1 MCEAGEGR
9 GEEVRE
15 RSPLHEVGDRLDRDQ
30 LGFFDTEISDRDK
43 FRVRVRRSGA
53 SAVAKGPLVGR
64 HPLKANVGNIA
75 PNVRVAGHPGQKE
88 KTRYGT
94 ASSETSPLSSR
105 KNSATNG
112 QEKSPIS
119 SRRQSSNIQAPQRPS
134 RLPVVSMYNPK
145 QSLTTTPDIKQIRP
159 QINPTSSRKV
169 TPPCQDQDQ
178 IQMSPLTPTNK
189 YMRRNSMSPTTTL
202 VVKRGMSPTILGS
215 KRSASPS
222 RSTSKRTASP
232 KRGDVSRRVPSPV
245 FATRKRSPSVT
256 RSRPPSP
263 GGKGS
268 RPPSPRGPIRRN
280 PSPSQ
285 LDPDQAEALRKRL
298 GKARKVK
305 LYLLQQ
311 SGSNSFLVA
320 GDSPDQKY
328 KVNIGPQ
335 TCSCGKGPGCLHL
348 LFIMLRVFK
357 IPENDSRLTAREL
370 KEFEIEA
377 LFRSHEDRKKSR
389 VLRSRQQ
396 SMENLDTENNMANK
410 EDILEEDALCPIC
423 QDEMHDEE
431 GLTSCSGCLN
441 NLHHHCM
448 SIWTERPGENVFC
461 PLCRSSW
468 VPVAKHNMEMRSPTS
483 QSPSYQYYAPSPY
496 TAPAVKQRMG
506 LTPQTS
512 QNSPC
517 ISLSNSSGYSTISR
531 TSDTLHMIE
540 QGGSPEDIPLPKA
553 EPIPQ
558 QHWPFASTWITHFGR
573 DLVACLLSRDWVKR
587 ETGLRRLAREVVKIL
602 QTGSGAQEYSERVDR
617 SWKCCA
623 EMLSTMIEDKV
634 YKVYLAAVKT
644 LRAVLNFL
652 NCHDDVQ
659 LQQIK
664 NQMRPLIQSI
674 LIKCADGN
682 RRISE
687 VSTDALYE
695 LCRGQEGEMALGKH
709 AVCSLPHGLGGIEYL
724 LHIVLE
730 ERDLHSVSWQWIMG
744 RLVLLERII
753 QELPGE
759 FSLEN
764 KNAHTNFNRLMM
776 IIDFTFQNL
785 GSSHANVSKISRKV
799 FILAAKNTA
808 CDNTTFNQVW
818 ELIGALDP
826 TLQIRIRKRLTS
838 AIEEDDLGKN
848 QSSSTTSSLDEKSR
862 TPQEQDRSVF
872 LEKFLNECSN
882 QHTEFSQQNII
893 NSTSMQKKK
902 GWRPPLMRSTSH
914 SPSRQLAASRSA
926 SQSPSR
932 AFAKPQLK
940 KSLCQSVFNVNQPNA
955 TKRPNYLPLNKPRI
969 LSRLAAKPKIHDLAT
984 EVLPKFDLSF
994 LTESRGE
1001 HSQAEPWQDSISSL
1015 LSDDVKRNAIKK
1027 SKSLSKV
1034 QSSRNPSPIKT
1045 VSKPEPHPV
1054 RSPPAQKKWPAPSRE
1069 GSMNRTPMSSPLMGR
1084 DKRSGSCKDAFD
1096 YEESLALAMALS
1108 KSIYLESPLPVIP
1121 RLSQKSSQDVLAHP
1135 HRDMMEDGQFKREY
1149 SEGVDWTKGT
1159 VLGTGAY
1166 STCYQARDVE
1176 TGTLMAAKQISFCR
1190 NSDEEQDKVEQLIR
1204 EEVLLISKLQHPHVV
1219 RMYGAIQ
1226 EGSHINVF
1234 VEWMPGGSISSLL
1247 DKHGVFTEAVSLRYL
1262 HQILLGLDY
1271 LHSNGILHRD
1281 LKGANLLVDTSGHH
1295 LRIADFG
1302 AAARMMSKS
1311 TVPGEFQGQLQGTI
1325 AFMAPEVLRG
1335 DSYGR
1340 SCDIWSIGCCIIEMA
1355 TTKPPWGA
1363 SDVSNHLALIFRIA
1377 CAHEPPEVPQTL
1389 SPALRDLALRCLELD
1404 PNLRPS
1410 ARELLLHPVFHELQ

>member
-1 MCEAGEGR
+1 VNMCEVGEGR
-9 GEEVRE
+9 GDEVRE
-15 RSPLHEVGDRLDRDQ
+15 RSPLHELGDREQ
-30 LGFFDTEISDRDK
+30 LGFFDAEINDRDK
-43 FRVRVRRSGA
+43 FRVRVRKHGA
-53 SAVAKGPLVGR
+53 SAVAKGPLVVR
-64 HPLKANVGNIA
+64 HPLKANAGNIA
-75 PNVRVAGHPGQKE
+75 PNVRVAGHAGQKE

-94 ASSETSPLSSR
+94 ASSETSPLNSR

-112 QEKSPIS
+112 QEKSPNF

-145 QSLTTTPDIKQIRP
+145 QSLTTTLDIKQIRP
-159 QINPTSSRKV
+159 QINPASSRKV
-169 TPPCQDQDQ
+169 TPPCQDHDQ
-178 IQMSPLTPTNK
+178 IQMSPVTQTNK
-189 YMRRNSMSPTTTL
+189 YMRRNSMSPTATM

-222 RSTSKRTASP
+222 RSNSKRTASP

-245 FATRKRSPSVT
+245 YATRKRSPSVT

-320 GDSPDQKY
+320 GDSPEQKY

-396 SMENLDTENNMANK
+396 SMENLDTENSLAIQSYP
-410 EDILEEDALCPIC
+410 ILEEDALCPIC
-423 QDEMHDEE
+423 QDEMHDED
-431 GLTSCSGCLN
+431 GLTSCSGCHN

-448 SIWTERPGENVFC
+448 SKWTETGENVFC

-483 QSPSYQYYAPSPY
+483 QNPSYQYYAPSPY
-496 TAPAVKQRMG
+496 TAPAVKQRIG
-506 LTPQTS
+506 LTPQNP
-512 QNSPC
+512 QASPC

-558 QHWPFASTWITHFGR
+558 QHWPFASTWISHFDR
-573 DLVACLLSRDWVKR
+573 DLVACLFSRDWVKR

-602 QTGSGAQEYSERVDR
+602 QTCSGAQEYSERVDK
-617 SWKCCA
+617 SWKCCS
-623 EMLSTMIEDKV
+623 EMLATMIEDKV

-652 NCHDDVQ
+652 NCNDDVQ

-674 LIKCADGN
+674 LVKCADGN

-687 VSTDALYE
+687 VSTDALFE

-709 AVCSLPHGLGGIEYL
+709 AVCSLTNGLGGIEYL

-753 QELPGE
+753 QELPEE

-785 GSSHANVSKISRKV
+785 GSSHANVNKIARKV
-799 FILAAKNTA
+799 FILAARNTA

-818 ELIGALDP
+818 ELLGALDP
-826 TLQIRIRKRLTS
+826 NLQIRMRKRLTS
-838 AIEEDDLGKN
+838 AIEEVYLGEN
-848 QSSSTTSSLDEKSR
+848 QSSSTNSSLDDKSR
-862 TPQEQDRSVF
+862 TPQEQDRSAF

-914 SPSRQLAASRSA
+914 SPSRQLAASRSS

-932 AFAKPQLK
+932 AFAKPQMK
-940 KSLCQSVFNVNQPNA
+940 KTLCQSVFNVNQPSA

-969 LSRLAAKPKIHDLAT
+969 LSRLAVKSKIQNLAT
-984 EVLPKFDLSF
+984 EVLPKYDLSF
-994 LTESRGE
+994 LNESKFE
-1001 HSQAEPWQDSISSL
+1001 NYQVEQNSISSI
-1015 LSDDVKRNAIKK
+1015 LSDDMDICNAIQK

-1034 QSSRNPSPIKT
+1034 QSSRNPSPIKS
-1045 VSKPEPHPV
+1045 VNKPEPNPV
-1054 RSPPAQKKWPAPSRE
+1054 RSPPAQKKRAAPTRE
-1069 GSMNRTPMSSPLMGR
+1069 GSMHRTPVSSPLIGR

-1108 KSIYLESPLPVIP
+1108 KSIYLESPLQVIP

-1135 HRDMMEDGQFKREY
+1135 HRDMIEDGQFKREY
-1149 SEGVDWTKGT
+1149 SEGVDWTKST

-1226 EGSHINVF
+1226 EGSHINLF

-1247 DKHGVFTEAVSLRYL
+1247 DKHGVFTESVSLRYL

>member
-1 MCEAGEGR
+1 MCEAGEDR
-9 GEEVRE
+9 GDDVRE
-15 RSPLHEVGDRLDRDQ
+15 RSPLHELGDRDH
-30 LGFFDTEISDRDK
+30 LGFFVAELNDREK
-43 FRVRVRRSGA
+43 FRTRKFRNGA
-53 SAVAKGPLVGR
+53 IAKGPLVGR
-64 HPLKANVGNIA
+64 HPLKSYTGNSVQNPRNI
-75 PNVRVAGHPGQKE
+75 GQKE

-94 ASSETSPLSSR
+94 ASSETSPHIPR
-105 KNSATNG
+105 KNSNNNG
-112 QEKSPIS
+112 QEKFPIPC
-119 SRRQSSNIQAPQRPS
+119 SRQNSNNQNPQRPS

-145 QSLTTTPDIKQIRP
+145 QSSVSTIDNKQARP
-159 QINPTSSRKV
+159 QMNSSSIRKM
-169 TPPCQDQDQ
+169 TPPNQDHENLQ
-178 IQMSPLTPTNK
+178 ISPLTPTNK
-189 YMRRNSMSPTTTL
+189 YVRQNSMSPTATL
-202 VVKRGMSPTILGS
+202 VIKRGMSPANLGF

-222 RSTSKRTASP
+222 RMTSKRAGSP
-232 KRGDVSRRVPSPV
+232 KRGDISKRVPSPSFV
-245 FATRKRSPSVT
+245 TRKRSPSVT
-256 RSRPPSP
+256 HSRPPSP
-263 GGKGS
+263 GGRGS

-320 GDSPDQKY
+320 GDSPEQKY

-357 IPENDSRLTAREL
+357 ISENDSRLTAREL

-377 LFRSHEDRKKSR
+377 LFKSHEERKKSR

-396 SMENLDTENNMANK
+396 SMENLDSENRMVKK
-410 EDILEEDALCPIC
+410 EDMLEEDALCPIC
-423 QDEMHDEE
+423 QDEMHNEE
-431 GLTSCSGCLN
+431 GLTSCSVCHN
-441 NLHHHCM
+441 NLHDQCM
-448 SIWTERPGENVFC
+448 SIWTDPYMTQGENVFC

-468 VPVAKHNMEMRSPTS
+468 IPVVKHNTEARSTGTYNTNNQYMALFQHTSPTL
-483 QSPSYQYYAPSPY
+483 
-496 TAPAVKQRMG
+496 KQRTV
-506 LTPQTS
+506 LTPINS

-517 ISLSNSSGYSTISR
+517 TSSLTNSSGYSTISR

-553 EPIPQ
+553 EPIPP
-558 QHWPFASTWITHFGR
+558 QHFSCASTWITYFGR
-573 DLVACLLSRDWVKR
+573 DLVACLFSRDWVKR
-587 ETGLRRLAREVVKIL
+587 ETGLRRLAREVVNIL
-602 QTGSGAQEYSERVDR
+602 QTGSGPLEYTEKVDR
-617 SWKCCA
+617 SWKCCSEILA
-623 EMLSTMIEDKV
+623 TMIEDKV
-634 YKVYLAAVKT
+634 YKVYLAAIKT
-644 LRAVLNFL
+644 LRALLNFL
-652 NCHDDVQ
+652 NCHDELQ

-664 NQMRPLIQSI
+664 NQIRPIIQSI

-695 LCRGQEGEMALGKH
+695 ISKGQDGEMAVGKH
-709 AVCSLPHGLGGIEYL
+709 AVCSLSNGLGGVEYL

-744 RLVLLERII
+744 RLVLLERMI
-753 QELPGE
+753 QEIPE
-759 FSLEN
+759 DFSLEN
-764 KNAHTNFNRLMM
+764 KNAQINFNRLMM

-785 GSSHANVSKISRKV
+785 SSSHSNVSKTARKV
-799 FILAAKNTA
+799 FILAARNTV
-808 CDNTTFNQVW
+808 CDNTTFDQVW
-818 ELIGALDP
+818 DLTGALDR
-826 TLQIRIRKRLTS
+826 TLQMRIRKQLTS
-838 AIEEDDLGKN
+838 AIEEAYIGEN
-848 QSSSTTSSLDEKSR
+848 QSPSLNSSLDEKSR
-862 TPQEQDRSVF
+862 TPQELKRGAF

-882 QHTEFSQQNII
+882 QHTEMLQQSIK
-893 NSTSMQKKK
+893 SCASMQKKK

-914 SPSRQLAASRSA
+914 SPSRQLAASRSS

-932 AFAKPQLK
+932 VFSKQQLK
-940 KSLCQSVFNVNQPNA
+940 KSLCQSVLNVNQA
-955 TKRPNYLPLNKPRI
+955 STAKRPNYLPLNSKPRI
-969 LSRLAAKPKIHDLAT
+969 LSRLAAKSKLQNLTT

-994 LTESRGE
+994 LNENSFENTEE
-1001 HSQAEPWQDSISSL
+1001 QVEMWQESISPIQTE
-1015 LSDDVKRNAIKK
+1015 VKYNAIKK

-1034 QSSRNPSPIKT
+1034 HNPRNTSPVKAAN
-1045 VSKPEPHPV
+1045 KPDNYPTK
-1054 RSPPAQKKWPAPSRE
+1054 SPKLQNKW
-1069 GSMNRTPMSSPLMGR
+1069 SSPLKDSPTNR
-1084 DKRSGSCKDAFD
+1084 NLTTNPAPNKDKRYGSCKDLFD
-1096 YEESLALAMALS
+1096 FEESLALAMALS
-1108 KSIYLESPLPVIP
+1108 RSIYVESPLPVIP
-1121 RLSQKSSQDVLAHP
+1121 GLSQKPCQDVLAHP
-1135 HRDMMEDGQFKREY
+1135 HRDIAEDGQLKRDY

-1166 STCYQARDVE
+1166 STCYQARDVQ

-1234 VEWMPGGSISSLL
+1234 VEWMPGGSIASLL
-1247 DKHGVFTEAVSLRYL
+1247 DKHGVFTEVVMLRYL
-1262 HQILLGLDY
+1262 YQILLGLDY
-1271 LHSNGILHRD
+1271 LHTNGILHRD

-1340 SCDIWSIGCCIIEMA
+1340 SCDIWSVGCCIIEMA

-1377 CAHEPPEVPQTL
+1377 CANEPPEVPQSL
-1389 SPALRDLALRCLELD
+1389 PPALRDLTLRCLELD
-1404 PNLRPS
+1404 PNHRPS